1 MNRVNGYAAVQE
13 NYYSSKAK
21 SSFDAKAGSSKKT
34 SGTQGSKNHT
44 ELSDK
49 AQALLEKLKKAN
61 SNMDFMVADKG
72 DNAKDL
78 LTRGTKEYSVIF
90 SADELEKMA
99 ADEKFEKENMD
110 KVYGAVRMSEQ
121 INKQFGFG
129 PASEKG
135 EILKIGI
142 SFNDDG
148 TTSYFAELEKMSESQ
163 RERIEKAKEQN
174 KDLKDL
180 SIRSKR
186 TQVSAS
192 SMKELTEKMNNVD
205 WSKIQEQDI
214 RNYQPGFDFS
224 I

>member
-1 MNRVNGYAAVQE
+1 MNGVNGYSAVRE
-13 NYYSSKAK
+13 NYYSSTLK
-21 SSFDAKAGSSKKT
+21 SGNSTKAGSSKKAY
-34 SGTQGSKNHT
+34 GTQSSQNQK

-49 AQALLEKLKKAN
+49 AQALLERLRKTHK
-61 SNMDFMVADKG
+61 NMDFMVADKG
-72 DNAKDL
+72 DDTKEIL
-78 LTRGTKEYSVIF
+78 SRGTKEFSVLF
-90 SADELEKMA
+90 STEELEKMA
-99 ADEKFEKENMD
+99 ADETFEKENMD

-121 INKQFGFG
+121 INKQHGFG

-174 KDLKDL
+174 KDLKGL

-192 SMKELTEKMNNVD
+192 SMKELVEKMNKVD

-214 RNYQPGFDFS
+214 KNYQPGFDFS